1 MGKNLTKIVYLAFS
15 LTSSEAL
22 FLLVW
27 TEGIYL
33 YVILKK
39 KNSKRIIFGF

>member
-1 MGKNLTKIVYLAFS
+1 MGKNLTKIVYLGFS

-27 TEGIYL
+27 TEGIYT
-33 YVILKK
+33 ICNSQKK
-39 KNSKRIIFGF
+39 KQ